1 MRVFFGIELDQET
14 ALAIDAWR
22 ERQFGEPGRAV
33 PVANFHITLAFI
45 GDIPEAALGTPCE
58 AVDERLAR
66 RPLTG
71 SQLLLNQTGY
81 WPKAMI
87 YWLGAETWPT
97 ALGALSSSLRSSTGR
112 LNKKRDRTVFVP
124 HVTLFRRCPEA
135 PPAPLQPPSFALAYQ
150 RFSLFESRE
159 RREGVSYHPLQDW
172 VLAAAPA

>member
-1 MRVFFGIELDQET
+1 MRVFFGIELNQET

-33 PVANFHITLAFI
+33 PAANFHITLAFI
-45 GDIPEAALGTPCE
+45 GDVPETALGTLCQ

-66 RPLTG
+66 RPLPG

-87 YWLGAETWPT
+87 YWLGADTWPPELT
-97 ALGALSSSLRSSTGR
+97 TLANTLRSSAGSVR
-112 LNKKRDRTVFVP
+112 KKRDRNVFVP

-135 PPAPLQPPSFALAYQ
+135 PPAPLEAPSFALPYQ

-172 VLAAAPA
+172 PLAAASD